1 MTSSRSIVPH
11 FGANWPY
18 QSLCNVFFSI
28 LVVDKFSKNEF
39 IFKWENIGFRKVSF
53 MFGLVSVGREF
64 PLGNS
69 AVVRQDANANA
80 P

>member
-1 MTSSRSIVPH
+1 MIMMMIIITVM
-11 FGANWPY
+11 
-18 QSLCNVFFSI
+18 FFSI
-28 LVVDKFSKNEF
+28 LVDDKFSKNEF

-53 MFGLVSVGREF
+53 MFGLVSVGRKF

-69 AVVRQDANANA
+69 AVVCQDANANA